1 MRFFE
6 NGPSIPDELLVAR
19 DEGRVVFFCGAGVS
33 RARAGLSDFFDL
45 ADKVIQGL
53 GVPEDSPALNILNEA
68 KELSTRTGVD
78 GLISADRIFGLLE
91 RDFYPRDIETEVAK
105 TLQPSTDVDLS
116 AHRILLDLATT
127 QEGKVRLVTT
137 NFDRLFDECKSE
149 SKIWQPPR
157 LPDPAQHDDLDGIIH
172 LHGRV
177 NKDYNGSEGEGFI
190 LSSSEFGRAYLS
202 DGWAT
207 KFFKEIIDRYIVVFV
222 GYSADD
228 PPVHYLLEALN
239 KKEGQL
245 KGVYAFQSGKSDT
258 AAEKWRHKGVEAIAY
273 TDGDHAAL
281 WATLEAW
288 ALRAKGVDEWYQ
300 SVINLAQKGPEK
312 LPSYV
317 RGQVAH
323 VVSSLEGVRKFIS
336 SNTKPPAEWLCVFD
350 PYRRYAKPGYSDR
363 SLSQEARINP
373 FDLYGLDSDTKPVK
387 IDPDDH
393 YTNRDVP
400 VGAWS
405 AFVASR
411 LDLQNL
417 KDDSFS
423 CIMGDGAINM
433 PSLPF
438 RLNQLGAWVANV
450 CDQTTTVWW
459 AANQTGLHPSIQR
472 QIKWQLEN
480 PQKEISTVIRQAWLY
495 LFESWANKPDENNE
509 DLYRLKALIDKDG
522 WSSSIVRKY
531 AAINRPYFK
540 VEKSFLSGPRAKD
553 NIAGLQISDLISLD
567 VEYPEFSDDLPIPD
581 VWLSAV
587 VCESRK
593 NLESALQLENEIGGY
608 GLNNISPII
617 PDDDPDNDRYGR
629 THGLSRHV
637 ILFTSYFTKL
647 TKLDA
652 SLAQRE
658 LATWPTDDDNIFCRL
673 RIWACGQPEIV
684 TAKTFGQIFKDLS
697 DEAFWDSYSQRDLLL
712 VLAKRWKGLH
722 AYTRKAIERRL
733 LKGVG
738 KYDSEDENKYKEYK
752 AWSSL
757 NRIVWLANNG
767 CDFTFDLDKV
777 TKKLQSIAPE
787 WKLQH
792 ADKAAESME
801 GRSGIV
807 RTNTEYSSLLLGSLD
822 SILSKANKLR
832 GKTENFL
839 RENDP
844 FKGLSN
850 DLPVRAFSALI
861 FEAKRHEYPDWA
873 WRSFLYA
880 DSRKNDKQKFTAL
893 IAERISQFPD
903 GAINSFIH
911 PVSDWIMD
919 RSKELSLSF
928 PESFD
933 KIISKLI
940 HELKL
945 QSSAANSSIMSRNN
959 ESDWSSEA
967 LNAPVGKIAQAILQD
982 KRTETFKVKKDFSK
996 NWLSHVE
1003 GLLSLDGDFRRHAI
1017 VTFSRALNWFYFIDN
1032 QWTIINLLSILED
1045 GSKSDKVA
1053 FWDGFLSSG
1062 DPPNI
1067 KLYLKIK
1074 DHLLAIA
1081 KNNGLAKKRNREALA
1096 RVILV
1101 GWGSTIESTNN
1112 RFISNSEMRETLLR
1126 VDDDFRSR
1134 ILWLLKRWSKPDNN
1148 DKGESWADK
1157 LQEFLQDVWPRQI
1170 SVKSQD
1176 ASAGLFELVCSNME
1190 DSELLEITL
1199 PLLTTI
1205 GRNKL
1210 HIPYFR
1216 SSNDSVAE
1224 LYPSQFLTLLDKVL
1238 PDDVEDWPYN
1248 IEDTLKRMSD
1258 ADSNL
1263 KIDERFLKLQRK
1275 WSSR

>member
-33 RARAGLSDFFDL
+33 RARAGLSDFFGL

-53 GVPEDSPALNILNEA
+53 GVLEDSPALNILNEA

-78 GLISADRIFGLLE
+78 GLISADRVFGLLE
-91 RDFYPRDIETEVAK
+91 RDFYSRDIESEVAK
-105 TLQPSTDVDLS
+105 TLQPSSDVDLS

-137 NFDRLFDECKSE
+137 NFDRLFDECKSK
-149 SKIWQPPR
+149 SKVWQPPR
-157 LPDPAQHDDLDGIIH
+157 LPDPTQHDDLDGIIH

-177 NKDYNGSEGEGFI
+177 NKDYDGSEGDGFI

-207 KFFKEIIDRYIVVFV
+207 TFFKEIIDRYIVVFV

-245 KGVYAFQSGKSDT
+245 KGVYAFQSGKSDA

-273 TDGDHAAL
+273 ADGDYAAL

-300 SVINLAQKGPEK
+300 SVINLAQKGPEN
-312 LPSYV
+312 LPPYV

-323 VVSSLEGVRKFIS
+323 VVTSLEGVRKFIDS
-336 SNTKPPAEWLCVFD
+336 DAFPPAEWLCVFD
-350 PYRRYAKPGYSDR
+350 PYRRYAKPGYIDR
-363 SLSQEARINP
+363 SYSNESRVDP
-373 FDLYGLDSDTKPVK
+373 FEYYGLDSDKQPVK

-393 YTNRDVP
+393 NTNRDVP
-400 VGAWS
+400 VGAWN
-405 AFVASR
+405 AFAAGR

-417 KDDSFS
+417 KEDSFS
-423 CIMGDGAINM
+423 SVRGDGAINM
-433 PSLPF
+433 PNLPF
-438 RLNQLGAWVANV
+438 RLNLLGVWIANV
-450 CDQTTTVWW
+450 CDQAATVWW

-472 QIKWQLEN
+472 QIKWRLES

-495 LFESWANKPDENNE
+495 IFESWANKPE
-509 DLYRLKALIDKDG
+509 DNHEDWYRLKALIDKDG

-531 AAINRPYFK
+531 AIINRPYLK
-540 VEKSFLSGPRAKD
+540 VENSYLSKSKAPD
-553 NIAGLQISDLISLD
+553 NIADLRSSDLIGLD
-567 VEYPEFSDDLPIPD
+567 VEYPELLDDLPIPD
-581 VWLSAV
+581 IWLSTV
-587 VCESRK
+587 VRESRK

-617 PDDDPDNDRYGR
+617 PDNDHYGR
-629 THGLSRHV
+629 THGLSRHIV
-637 ILFTSYFTKL
+637 LFTAHFTKL
-647 TKLDA
+647 IEWDT

-658 LATWPTDDDNIFCRL
+658 FAAWPTDGGSIFSRL
-673 RIWACGQPEIV
+673 RIWVCGKPEIV
-684 TAKTFGQIFKDLS
+684 TAKIFGQIFKDLS
-697 DEAFWDSYSQRDLLL
+697 DEDFWNSYHQRDLLL
-712 VLAKRWKGLH
+712 VLAERWEGLH

-733 LKGVG
+733 LKGIEKDV
-738 KYDSEDENKYKEYK
+738 SEDEKQYKEYK
-752 AWSSL
+752 ARLSL

-767 CDFTFDLDKV
+767 CNFTFDLVAVK
-777 TKKLQSIAPE
+777 KKLQSIAPK
-787 WKLQH
+787 WKLEH

-801 GRSGIV
+801 GRGGWV
-807 RTNTEYSSLLLGSLD
+807 RTITEHSSLLLEPLNSV
-822 SILSKANKLR
+822 ISKANKLR
-832 GKTENFL
+832 GKTEDFL
-839 RENDP
+839 HENDP

-850 DLPVRAFSALI
+850 DRPVRAFSALI
-861 FEAKRHEYPDWA
+861 YAAKRHEYPEWA
-873 WRSFLYA
+873 WRTFLYA
-880 DSRKNDKQKFTAL
+880 ESRKNDKLKFTAI
-893 IAERISQFPD
+893 IAKRITQFPD
-903 GAINSFIH
+903 GAINSFIR
-911 PVSDWIMD
+911 PVSDWVLD
-919 RSKELSLSF
+919 ESKDLTLGY

-945 QSSAANSSIMSRNN
+945 QSVNADSSVMSKKD
-959 ESDWSSEA
+959 ESDWSSKA

-982 KRTETFKVKKDFSK
+982 KRTETFNVEKGFSE

-1032 QWTIINLLSILED
+1032 QWTIDNLLSILED
-1045 GSKSDKVA
+1045 GSESDKVA
-1053 FWDGFLSSG
+1053 FWDGFFSG
-1062 DPPNI
+1062 GETPNI

-1074 DHLLAIA
+1074 DDLLAIA
-1081 KNNGLAKKRNREALA
+1081 KNKGLAKRRNREALA

-1101 GWGSTIESTNN
+1101 GWGSTIVSTNN

-1134 ILWLLKRWSKPDNN
+1134 ILWLLKRWSKPD
-1148 DKGESWADK
+1148 DIDEDESWADK

-1170 SVKSQD
+1170 SVKS
-1176 ASAGLFELVCSNME
+1176 ANTSAGLFELACLNMGDE
-1190 DSELLEITL
+1190 ELLKIIL

-1210 HIPYFR
+1210 HIPHFR

-1224 LYPSQFLTLLDKVL
+1224 LYPGQFLALLNKVL
-1238 PDDVEDWPYN
+1238 PDGVEDWPYN

-1275 WSSR
+1275 WSAR